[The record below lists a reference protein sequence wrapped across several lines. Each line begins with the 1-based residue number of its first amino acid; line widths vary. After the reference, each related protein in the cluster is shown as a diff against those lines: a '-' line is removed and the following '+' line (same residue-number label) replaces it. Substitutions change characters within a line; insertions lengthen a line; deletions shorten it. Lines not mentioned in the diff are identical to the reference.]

1 MARRLIR
8 NYRRLATTG
17 LRRDALAVLEAGL
30 RAIDTKAA
38 VERVCRRTGSKLSVD
53 GRVWNLNDYDHVYV
67 IAIGKAAAD
76 AGLALEKLL
85 GDRIADGIALDV
97 KKVRL
102 KRIKSVAGS
111 HPLPSVENMRATG
124 EIMAILKHVDSRD
137 LGIAVVSGGGSA
149 LLCWPFELK
158 RQELVRITETMMKKG
173 ASIQEINTVRKHLS
187 EIQGGQFARLA
198 HPATVIGLVFSDV
211 PGDGL
216 EVVASGPTVM
226 DPTTVADAREII
238 EKYDLMRACRLPSCE
253 LRETPKDPVYFER
266 VTNVLVISNGAALSA
281 MEAEA
286 RRRGYAVR
294 VHSRALRGEARAVGA
309 ELAGLPVPGEM
320 VLAAG
325 ETTVV
330 VKGSGRGGR
339 NQEVAL
345 GALDGIPDD
354 GLALSCASDGI
365 DNTPAAGAVADAVTR
380 RAAARKRLD
389 PAKALAEN
397 DSYAFFKAAGQHII
411 TGVTGANVSDLMLA
425 ARSKKPEKP

>member
-1 MARRLIR
+1 MPRHLVR
-8 NYRRLATTG
+8 NHRSLAATG

-30 RAIDTKAA
+30 RAIDTKEAIS
-38 VERVCRRTGSKLSVD
+38 RLCRLKGSKLFVGDKS
-53 GRVWNLNDYDHVYV
+53 WNLKSYDHVYV

-85 GDRIADGIALDV
+85 GDRITDGIALDV
-97 KKVRL
+97 KRVPLR
-102 KRIKSVAGS
+102 RMKSVAGS

-124 EIMAILKHVDSRD
+124 EIMALLKHVDSRD
-137 LGIAVVSGGGSA
+137 LVIAVVSGGGSA

-173 ASIQEINTVRKHLS
+173 AAIQEINTVRKHLS

-198 HPATVIGLVFSDV
+198 YPATVIGLVFSDV

-226 DPTTVADAREII
+226 DTTTTADARAII
-238 EKYDLMRACRLPSCE
+238 ERYDLLRACRLPNCE

-266 VTNVLVISNGAALSA
+266 VANVLVMSNGAALDA

-294 VHSRALRGEARAVGA
+294 VHSRALSGEARKVGA
-309 ELAGLPVPGEM
+309 ELAGLPRSGEI

-325 ETTVV
+325 ETTVI
-330 VKGSGRGGR
+330 VKGSGKGGR
-339 NQEVAL
+339 NQEAAL
-345 GALDGIPDD
+345 GALSRVPDD
-354 GLALSCASDGI
+354 GLVLSCASDGI
-365 DNTPAAGAVADAVTR
+365 DNTPAAGAIADAVTR
-380 RAAARKRLD
+380 RTAAQKRLD
-389 PAKALAEN
+389 PAKALARN

-411 TGVTGANVSDLMLA
+411 TGVTGANVSDLMLSVRA
-425 ARSKKPEKP
+425 KSLRK